1 MGWRTMTNK
10 KMSRETARN
19 LADVMRTFSRTKT
32 VQAKVLTA
40 PTDGSGKFSALVS
53 TFGPPPD
60 TQGDVIDR
68 HAFDRTITEAMVSHP
83 GSLWGVWYEHGYSDP
98 QNVIGVINAA
108 AATDQGLVVVGTL
121 SIDRSQKALE
131 VYHALLDDRLR
142 EWSIGYGITSE
153 HTATWNGEQVQ
164 VLTEVELLEISCV
177 HKGANRLTRTLDI
190 KTADTKPAVN
200 RQALKDLVTVGKA
213 MLGEKARPPL
223 SEGVDEAIVVSLA
236 QAHLVFDHGMPEAE
250 VLAMSYDEMRAV
262 HPSEHER
269 GADHEH
275 DVMTTEGETSAEPE
289 PNDPKRYAKMLDD
302 LENANAGPAPDPDA
316 VDRFV
321 TETGQVMVEEKLAE
335 AELTAWERRM
345 QLNTVLDPMPVRV
358 DARMRPVTS

>member
-1 MGWRTMTNK
+1 
-10 KMSRETARN
+10 
-19 LADVMRTFSRTKT
+19 
-32 VQAKVLTA
+32 
-40 PTDGSGKFSALVS
+40 
-53 TFGPPPD
+53 
-60 TQGDVIDR
+60 
-68 HAFDRTITEAMVSHP
+68 
-83 GSLWGVWYEHGYSDP
+83 
-98 QNVIGVINAA
+98 
-108 AATDQGLVVVGTL
+108 
-121 SIDRSQKALE
+121 LE

-213 MLGEKARPPL
+213 MLGDKARPPL

-302 LENANAGPAPDPDA
+302 LENTNAGPAPDPDA
-316 VDRFV
+316 VDRSV
-321 TETGQVMVEEKLAE
+321 TETGQVMVEEKPRRGRADGLGAADAAQRGPGSHARPSRREDAAGDRLKPDGLIATCVESRTTLRYLACSFTLASGQPRLRDRE
-335 AELTAWERRM
+335 HGGWR
-345 QLNTVLDPMPVRV
+345 
-358 DARMRPVTS
+358 S